1 MKTPF
6 RVGDSTVDHSQS
18 LVIRGDERVRLSP
31 KSMDVLIYL
40 CEHPGETVS
49 RDTLLDLYWRGSFS
63 ADNAVP
69 KAISEIRKALAD
81 DLKEPRYLATVPKR
95 GYRLIADVSET
106 TDPDAHSNVTIAV
119 LPFENQ
125 SPEED
130 MAYFADGMQEDVMI
144 ALTRVPDLQVLPRK
158 SVLQL
163 DATDLGVAEIASQLE
178 ATHLVEGSVRRIG
191 QDMRV
196 SIQLIYAESNRNIW
210 GQTYDGQ
217 LLDLFS
223 LQNEIAFDI
232 SQALN
237 LPSAPV
243 VLARPTDSIDAYD
256 LFLRARL
263 MSRQM
268 TSRNVQQILE
278 MLDESIELS
287 PNFAEAYALK
297 ATVRLRS
304 EVYPGGPPFGAL
316 VREAMELAESGLS
329 LAPESPETQLAMA
342 QVLSYAPISN
352 FAKAQPY
359 FESVLESRP
368 YHSEALVEYGQ
379 AAASE
384 QSPLALELF
393 QRAVHAD
400 PSSAQHQIML
410 ALAHQATG
418 NLAAGRR
425 HLERAI
431 ALEPDNVDIRFQ
443 AGNFFKHALD
453 YEQALHHFYA
463 ASLVDPD
470 NLLIAAWICDVF
482 VALADP
488 EPAAYWLARMQ
499 RINANHL
506 LSMAFQFRAY
516 TQEGDID
523 SMRAMVYALGGVE
536 RDVRGFFWAELALH
550 GDEEAKRVVLER
562 HAAAQAPT
570 VLPMVKVII
579 AELLR
584 DAGEE
589 EASNAL
595 LQKVAKMPI
604 NDDRIAIYGMPENSQ
619 DILAVALAHGVLGQS
634 DRALEALQRY
644 VQEGADEMP
653 TQRLNFWLER
663 LPAPTGQALIA
674 VMGEL
679 NRRHQSTLAR
689 LRRDVP
695 GLFPPG
701 DSVGKSDSSSR

>member
-1 MKTPF
+1 MLF

-40 CEHPGETVS
+40 CDHPGETVS
-49 RDTLLDLYWRGSFS
+49 RDTLLDLYWRGALS

-106 TDPDAHSNVTIAV
+106 IDTAHSNAIIAV

-125 SPEED
+125 SPEAD

-158 SVLQL
+158 SVLQV
-163 DATDLGVAEIASQLE
+163 DATGLGVAEIASQLE

-196 SIQLIYAESNRNIW
+196 SIQLIYAKSNRNIW

-243 VLARPTDSIDAYD
+243 VSARPTDSIDAYD

-268 TSRNVQQILE
+268 TARNVEQILE
-278 MLDESIELS
+278 MLDEAIELS
-287 PNFAEAYALK
+287 PNFAEPYALK

-304 EVYPGGPPFGAL
+304 EVYPGGPPFGAR

-342 QVLSYAPISN
+342 QVLSYAPINN

-368 YHSEALVEYGQ
+368 YHSEALVAYGQ

-400 PSSAQHQIML
+400 PSSAQNQIML

-418 NLAAGRR
+418 DLAAGRR

-431 ALEPDNVDIRFQ
+431 ALEPDNVDIRFR

-453 YEQALHHFYA
+453 YEQALPHFYA

-499 RINANHL
+499 RINGKHL
-506 LSMAFQFRAY
+506 LSISFQFRTYA
-516 TQEGDID
+516 QEDDID
-523 SMRAMVYALGGVE
+523 SIRAMIYAVGGVE
-536 RDVRGFFWAELALH
+536 RGVLEFWAELALR
-550 GDEEAKRVVLER
+550 GDEEAQRVVLER
-562 HAAAQAPT
+562 HAEAHAPT
-570 VLPMVKVII
+570 VLPMLKVVI

-595 LQKVAKMPI
+595 LQKVANMPI
-604 NDDRIAIYGMPENSQ
+604 NDDPIAIYGMPGNSR
-619 DILAVALAHGVLGQS
+619 DILAVALAHGVLGQV
-634 DRALEALQRY
+634 DRALESLQRY
-644 VQEGADEMP
+644 AREGADEMP

-663 LPAPTGQALIA
+663 LPAPTGRALIA

-701 DSVGKSDSSSR
+701 GFGGLVQ